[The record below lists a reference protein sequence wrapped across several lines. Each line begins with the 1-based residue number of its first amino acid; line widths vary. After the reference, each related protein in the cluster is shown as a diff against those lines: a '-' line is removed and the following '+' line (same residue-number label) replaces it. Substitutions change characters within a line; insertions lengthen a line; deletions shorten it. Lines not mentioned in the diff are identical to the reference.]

1 MAGMNEKWLP
11 VGATFLVVVIV
22 SGTAAF
28 NNALTNSAPMP
39 PPTQVPEPTWTPEPT
54 PVPYKMTASQMD
66 SLQTEADEARVK
78 RAALPT
84 VPPMS
89 PSASESTTPVVDQRS
104 DDEIVEAL
112 IHDLGNRILSSNT
125 TSDLQMVEANIG
137 EMQEGVEAAR
147 PSGIDQSRWPDIAR
161 NVRLTWALGG
171 LLRACDLRMN
181 YLTTGSS
188 FTDEGCRG
196 VIQDTEAEV
205 HPQTLEEGQKIFE
218 DVGKY
223 QREDTWKPGP
233 APRVAED
240 TFSFTVSPTPDQN

>member
-1 MAGMNEKWLP
+1 MNEKWLP
-11 VGATFLVVVIV
+11 AGAVFLLVVAI

-28 NNALTNSAPMP
+28 NNVATKSAPTP

-54 PVPYKMTASQMD
+54 QVPYKMSVAQMD
-66 SLQTEADEARVK
+66 SLQTESDQARVK

-84 VPPMS
+84 VSPVS
-89 PSASESTTPVVDQRS
+89 PSASESTAPAVDQRS

-112 IHDLGNRILSSNT
+112 IHDLGNRILNANT
-125 TSDLQMVEANIG
+125 TSDLQMVQTNIG
-137 EMQEGVEAAR
+137 EMQEGVEEAR

-161 NVRLTWALGG
+161 NVRLTSALGS

-205 HPQTLEEGQKIFE
+205 HPQTPEEGQKIFE